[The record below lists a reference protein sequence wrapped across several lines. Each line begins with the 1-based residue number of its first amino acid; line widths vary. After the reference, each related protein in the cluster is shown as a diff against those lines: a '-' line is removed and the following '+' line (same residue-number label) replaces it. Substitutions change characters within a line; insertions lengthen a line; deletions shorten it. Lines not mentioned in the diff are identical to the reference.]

1 MLSAVLPGAGHL
13 YAGEPGAG
21 TALLLTAVSAPT
33 VGYLLSDRTADPTCV
48 PSPADPQSTCT
59 DRTNYGPLFVGLGIA
74 ATAWVAGLIDA
85 GAAARRAND
94 RHQTARAHL
103 DPVVGARYA
112 GLALRVSL

>member
-1 MLSAVLPGAGHL
+1 MLPGAGHL

-21 TALLLTAVSAPT
+21 TALLLAAISAPT
-33 VGYLLSDRTADPTCV
+33 IGYLLSDRTADPTCV
-48 PSPADPQSTCT
+48 PSPLDPQSSCT

-85 GAAARRAND
+85 GAAARRANEQHEAA
-94 RHQTARAHL
+94 RVHLSPVARA
-103 DPVVGARYA
+103 DYA